1 MNKKRHLDLSGPA
14 GFVAGQEVLP
24 AVLAE
29 AGDTSVF
36 LVGGAV
42 RDALLG
48 LDPVDLDLVVE
59 GDAVELALRLDPE
72 ATVHERFGTA
82 ECVVEDVKVDL
93 ATARTEK
100 YPHPGSLPDVTPS
113 SLGEDLSRRDFTINA
128 MALDLRDPEELM
140 DPLGGCDDLERGV
153 LRVIHPESFHDDPT
167 RALRAA
173 RYAARFGFDLEP
185 ATADLLAGVDLSS
198 VSSERVGAELELMAG
213 EGEGL
218 KALAL
223 VSQWG
228 LLDIEPERL
237 VLAAD
242 ALDLAGSDPWKGVCE
257 RDDLVMEAVFGD
269 PENLTGLTGSGP
281 GSPLESVLRARAHSG
296 CEQLVA
302 RAAGSTW
309 LDRYRLEWAGV
320 TLEIDGD
327 DLIGAGVP
335 QGPANGIGLDGALA
349 ARLDE
354 GVDGRDEQLA
364 IALAAA
370 RT

>member
-14 GFVAGQEVLP
+14 GFLAGQDVVP
-24 AVLAE
+24 ALLAE
-29 AGDTSVF
+29 AGDTSLF

-59 GDAVELALRLDPE
+59 GDAVEMALRLDPD

-82 ECVVEDVKVDL
+82 ECEVDGSRVDL

-100 YPHPGSLPDVTPS
+100 YAHPGSLPDVTPS

-128 MALDLRDPEELM
+128 MAVDLREPEELI
-140 DPLGGCDDLERGV
+140 DPLGGIGDLERGV

-185 ATADLLAGVDLSS
+185 VTADLLAGVDLSS
-198 VSSERVGAELELMAG
+198 VSSERVGAELMLMAG
-213 EGEGL
+213 EEEGL
-218 KALAL
+218 KALSL

-228 LLDIEPERL
+228 LIDVEPERL

-242 ALDLAGSDPWKGVCE
+242 VIDLATSDPWKEVCE
-257 RDDLVMEAVFGD
+257 RQEMVMEAVFGD
-269 PENLTGLTGSGP
+269 PENLAGLTGSEP
-281 GSPLESVLRARAHSG
+281 GSALESVVRARVHTG

-309 LDRYRLEWAGV
+309 LDRYRTDWADV

-327 DLIGAGVP
+327 DLIKAGIE
-335 QGPANGIGLDGALA
+335 QGPAIGLGLDAALA

-354 GVDGRDEQLA
+354 GVEGRDEQLA
-364 IALAAA
+364 VALAAA
-370 RT
+370 RA